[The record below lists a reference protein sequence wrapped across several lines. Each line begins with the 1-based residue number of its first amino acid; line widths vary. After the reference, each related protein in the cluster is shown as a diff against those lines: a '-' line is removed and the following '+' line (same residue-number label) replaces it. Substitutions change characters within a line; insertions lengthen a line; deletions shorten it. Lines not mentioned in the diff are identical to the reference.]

1 MTTHT
6 DAQAHIYARSLYEL
20 AEQAG
25 SRDKIVEVGEEI
37 DQIRELARGDAAFGE
52 LLASPIIDGARRG
65 ASLRRIFDGKVTDL
79 TLRFLLVLNVKGR
92 LGHLESI
99 GDAYERLVHEAFGRV
114 EVDLYT
120 AAPVGR
126 AELESIKQRIESAI
140 GKEPVLYTYHDPSMI
155 GGLKLRIGDQLIDG
169 SVNNRLR
176 RLKQS
181 LTSSGFSAVR
191 DRMSRFIEEGSEG

>member
-1 MTTHT
+1 MSTHT
-6 DAQAHIYARSLYEL
+6 DALAHIYARSLYEL

-25 SRDKIVEVGEEI
+25 GRDKIVEVGEEI
-37 DQIRELARGDAAFGE
+37 DQIRELARGDSAFGE

-92 LGHLESI
+92 LGRLESI
-99 GDAYERLVHEAFGRV
+99 GDAYERLVHDAFGRV

-120 AAPVGR
+120 ATPVGP
-126 AELESIKQRIESAI
+126 EQLESIKQRIESAI
-140 GKEPVLYTYHDPSMI
+140 GKEPVLYTYTDPSMI

-176 RLKQS
+176 RLRYS
-181 LTSSGFSAVR
+181 LTSSGFSAMR
-191 DRMSRFIEEGSEG
+191 DRMSRFIEEGSQG